1 MTERMNETQEQGYGR
16 LMNINDLMRYT
27 ALGRNSAMNLGKTA
41 NAIVRIGTR
50 VLYDRKKIDSYIDS
64 QGQDR

>member
-1 MTERMNETQEQGYGR
+1 
-16 LMNINDLMRYT
+16 MNINDLMRYLN
-27 ALGRNSAMNLGKTA
+27 LGRNSSRNLGKSA

>member
-1 MTERMNETQEQGYGR
+1 MTEKVNETQGYGR
-16 LMNINDLMRYT
+16 LMNINDLCSYLN
-27 ALGRNSAMNLGKTA
+27 LGRNSSRNLGKSA

-64 QGQDR
+64 QAQDR